1 MDAWEGEKLIN
12 TNGRSKNTLA
22 SVEGGV
28 TSKRGRKRSPPAL
41 LKTVNGAE
49 LDGEVTDPDDE
60 LEARGEER
68 DSSSDSSESSNSSST
83 SASSSGSSS
92 GGSRSHHHHR
102 HVRSVRGPKGGTGL
116 GPHSQMWEQDEQG
129 EYIVITCAE
138 NEAKLYKE
146 RFGRGSIGRSVLFR
160 SRWLTP
166 NEFQAVSG
174 RQSSKDWKRSIR
186 LRGRCLKEYIND
198 GLFKEHE
205 KSCLCKVC
213 LGGDTELLR
222 QEGVIALAAKRR
234 RLSHADSGFGQQ
246 LHTTASG
253 GGTINSNNATIIA
266 NSGTSSTP
274 NAASAGELTP
284 PTSANNVA
292 TPTAAANMAST
303 LAEGTS
309 ERRLPGSTGLGAK
322 RKRKSGPRGN
332 KKSQQ
337 RVWSPSGGKSRVQSV
352 RFVGDGGLD
361 FVLYVPRLSSLS
373 LLSSPLLP
381 LSPPLSPSLPQS

>member
-12 TNGRSKNTLA
+12 TNGRSTNTLA
-22 SVEGGV
+22 SVEGPV

-41 LKTVNGAE
+41 EKINGAE
-49 LDGEVTDPDDE
+49 LDGEATDPDDE

-92 GGSRSHHHHR
+92 GGSGSHHH
-102 HVRSVRGPKGGTGL
+102 HVRSVRGPKGAGL

-246 LHTTASG
+246 QLHATTGASG
-253 GGTINSNNATIIA
+253 SAINSNNATINT
-266 NSGTSSTP
+266 NSGTPTTSTSSTR
-274 NAASAGELTP
+274 NAAGELTP

-292 TPTAAANMAST
+292 TPIAAANMAST
-303 LAEGTS
+303 EGTS

-337 RVWSPSGGKSRVQSV
+337 RVWSPSGGRLTTHRVS
-352 RFVGDGGLD
+352 FV
-361 FVLYVPRLSSLS
+361 
-373 LLSSPLLP
+373 
-381 LSPPLSPSLPQS
+381 

>member
-12 TNGRSKNTLA
+12 TNGRSNNTLA
-22 SVEGGV
+22 GVESGV

-41 LKTVNGAE
+41 LKTINGAE
-49 LDGEVTDPDDE
+49 LDGEATDPEDD
-60 LEARGEER
+60 LDARGEER

-92 GGSRSHHHHR
+92 GGSGSRHHHH
-102 HVRSVRGPKGGTGL
+102 VRAVRGRPKGSGL

-146 RFGRGSIGRSVLFR
+146 RFGRGSIGKSVLFR

-205 KSCLCKVC
+205 KNCLCKVC

-246 LHTTASG
+246 QLHANSGAG
-253 GGTINSNNATIIA
+253 GGGSSAINSNNATI
-266 NSGTSSTP
+266 NVSSSMITP
-274 NAASAGELTP
+274 NAAALGELTP

-292 TPTAAANMAST
+292 TPTSAANMAST
-303 LAEGTS
+303 LTEGTS

-337 RVWSPSGGKSRVQSV
+337 RVWSPSGGW
-352 RFVGDGGLD
+352 FHVGFEYQYRWRSEIHGTL
-361 FVLYVPRLSSLS
+361 FCIP
-373 LLSSPLLP
+373 
-381 LSPPLSPSLPQS
+381 

>member
-22 SVEGGV
+22 SVEGAV

-49 LDGEVTDPDDE
+49 LDGEATDPDDE

-92 GGSRSHHHHR
+92 GGSGSHHHH
-102 HVRSVRGPKGGTGL
+102 HVRSVRDPKGAGL
-116 GPHSQMWEQDEQG
+116 GPHSQMWEQDEHG

-213 LGGDTELLR
+213 LGGDTEILR

-246 LHTTASG
+246 QLHTTIASSG
-253 GGTINSNNATIIA
+253 GGSGAINSNNASINT
-266 NSGTSSTP
+266 NSGAISSSTQ
-274 NAASAGELTP
+274 NTGVAAGELTP
-284 PTSANNVA
+284 PTSVNNVA
-292 TPTAAANMAST
+292 TPTATANMAST
-303 LAEGTS
+303 LTEGTS

-337 RVWSPSGGKSRVQSV
+337 RVWSPSGGKYLS
-352 RFVGDGGLD
+352 FV
-361 FVLYVPRLSSLS
+361 
-373 LLSSPLLP
+373 
-381 LSPPLSPSLPQS
+381 

>member
-1 MDAWEGEKLIN
+1 MDAWEGEKLIS
-12 TNGRSKNTLA
+12 TNGRSKNTFS
-22 SVEGGV
+22 SVEGPLA
-28 TSKRGRKRSPPAL
+28 SKRGRKRSPPAL
-41 LKTVNGAE
+41 KKINGAE
-49 LDGEVTDPDDE
+49 LDGEATDPDDE

-83 SASSSGSSS
+83 SSSSSSS
-92 GGSRSHHHHR
+92 GGSGSHH
-102 HVRSVRGPKGGTGL
+102 HVRSVRGTKGTGL
-116 GPHSQMWEQDEQG
+116 GPSSQMWEQDEQG

-234 RLSHADSGFGQQ
+234 RLSQADGGFGQA
-246 LHTTASG
+246 TG
-253 GGTINSNNATIIA
+253 GGSGTINSNNATI
-266 NSGTSSTP
+266 NV
-274 NAASAGELTP
+274 NAAGTTTQNAADDLTP
-284 PTSANNVA
+284 PTSANSVA
-292 TPTAAANMAST
+292 TPTAVANMAST
-303 LAEGTS
+303 EGTS

-337 RVWSPSGGKSRVQSV
+337 RVWSPSGGR
-352 RFVGDGGLD
+352 
-361 FVLYVPRLSSLS
+361 
-373 LLSSPLLP
+373 
-381 LSPPLSPSLPQS
+381 

>member
-22 SVEGGV
+22 SVESTV
-28 TSKRGRKRSPPAL
+28 TPKRGRKRSPPAL
-41 LKTVNGAE
+41 LKTINGAE
-49 LDGEVTDPDDE
+49 LDGEATDPDDD

-92 GGSRSHHHHR
+92 GGSGFRHHHHI
-102 HVRSVRGPKGGTGL
+102 RSVRSPKGAGL

-146 RFGRGSIGRSVLFR
+146 RFGRGSIGKSVLFR

-246 LHTTASG
+246 QLHTATASSG
-253 GGTINSNNATIIA
+253 GGGAINSNNATINA
-266 NSGTSSTP
+266 SSGTSSTAP
-274 NAASAGELTP
+274 NAASALAAGELTP

-292 TPTAAANMAST
+292 TPTSAANMAST
-303 LAEGTS
+303 LTEGTS

-337 RVWSPSGGKSRVQSV
+337 RVWSPSGGG
-352 RFVGDGGLD
+352 F
-361 FVLYVPRLSSLS
+361 
-373 LLSSPLLP
+373 LLGRDR
-381 LSPPLSPSLPQS
+381 

>member
-1 MDAWEGEKLIN
+1 MDAWEGEKLIS

-22 SVEGGV
+22 SVEGAV

-49 LDGEVTDPDDE
+49 LDGEATDPDDE

-92 GGSRSHHHHR
+92 GGSGSHHH
-102 HVRSVRGPKGGTGL
+102 HVRSVRGSKGTGL

-234 RLSHADSGFGQQ
+234 RLSHADSGLGQQQ
-246 LHTTASG
+246 LHATASG
-253 GGTINSNNATIIA
+253 GAINSNNATINA
-266 NSGTSSTP
+266 NSGTPTTCTSSTQ
-274 NAASAGELTP
+274 NAAAGELTP

-292 TPTAAANMAST
+292 TPSAAANMAST
-303 LAEGTS
+303 LTEGTS

-332 KKSQQ
+332 KKLQQ
-337 RVWSPSGGKSRVQSV
+337 RVWSPSGGRFSAQSV
-352 RFVGDGGLD
+352 GFVYEYWAKIE
-361 FVLYVPRLSSLS
+361 V
-373 LLSSPLLP
+373 
-381 LSPPLSPSLPQS
+381 